1 MTPATLHWACI
12 VCWLRC
18 ITLSHSNFPTI
29 LGGGNISQ
37 CSLVQSEHVAEPG
50 FNLDPL
56 AQTANFIHPHQVDAN
71 IISIWLF
78 LLCCHV
84 QLFVTPCPPG
94 SSVHGIFQARILKWL
109 PFPPAGDLPNSGIS
123 CISCICRQILLPLCH
138 LGSPMKG

>member
-1 MTPATLHWACI
+1 M
-12 VCWLRC
+12 CWLRC

-94 SSVHGIFQARILKWL
+94 SSVHGIFQARILKWVAISSYRGSSQL
-109 PFPPAGDLPNSGIS
+109 RDLLHLLHLQADTFTTVPPGKPNE
-123 CISCICRQILLPLCH
+123 RLN
-138 LGSPMKG
+138 

>member
-1 MTPATLHWACI
+1 M
-12 VCWLRC
+12 CWLRC

-94 SSVHGIFQARILKWL
+94 SSVHGIFQARILKWVAISYFRGSSR
-109 PFPPAGDLPNSGIS
+109 PKDRTHVS
-123 CISCICRQILLPLCH
+123 CIFYISRWILYYCSTWEAL
-138 LGSPMKG
+138 SPG